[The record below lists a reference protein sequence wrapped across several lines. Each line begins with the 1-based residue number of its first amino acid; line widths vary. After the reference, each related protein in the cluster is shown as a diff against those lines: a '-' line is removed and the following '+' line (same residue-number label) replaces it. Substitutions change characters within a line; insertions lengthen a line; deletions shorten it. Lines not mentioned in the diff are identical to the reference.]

1 MRQWG
6 QEGLRVVTRS
16 CKRTPQE
23 LQNKAGVGLMEIE
36 ISHDVVMARHRL
48 VSSCQDGAG
57 RSQVCH
63 EQEGL
68 VSTELRGSVEGSARD
83 DMSCVGQAGAKQ

>member
-1 MRQWG
+1 M
-6 QEGLRVVTRS
+6 VTRS
-16 CKRTPQE
+16 CTRIPQE
-23 LQNKAGVGLMEIE
+23 LQNEAGVGLREIG
-36 ISHDVVMARHRL
+36 ISHGMVMARHRL

-68 VSTELRGSVEGSARD
+68 VSTELRGLVEESAQGD
-83 DMSCVGQAGAKQ
+83 TSCVGQAGAEQ